1 MKYAGGIFQP
11 NSKNY
16 HKSKII
22 MSEEKQQEATTDV
35 KSDAVE
41 TKETTA
47 AAPEADAKD
56 KAASDAP
63 AATPGDRGPRNR
75 RGGGNDRR
83 RGGDRRGGR
92 RNRRGG
98 RQERVRPEFDQ
109 KIVSIR
115 RVTRVMAGGRRF
127 SFSVSMVIGDKKGKV
142 GVGVGKAGDTQLAIE
157 KAVRDAKKHMIVV
170 PMDKDGRIP
179 HDVHTKFASSEVMI
193 MPAPGRGLVAG
204 SSVRTVL
211 ELAGVK
217 DVTAKIFSRSKNKL
231 NNARAAVEALK
242 QLKNG

>member
-1 MKYAGGIFQP
+1 
-11 NSKNY
+11 
-16 HKSKII
+16 
-22 MSEEKQQEATTDV
+22 MSETKQPEATTDV
-35 KSDAVE
+35 VKTDVPASE
-41 TKETTA
+41 
-47 AAPEADAKD
+47 AP
-56 KAASDAP
+56 AASTDAP
-63 AATPGDRGPRNR
+63 AATPSADGKPAEAAHPRGA
-75 RGGGNDRR
+75 
-83 RGGDRRGGR
+83 RGGDRNDR
-92 RNRRGG
+92 RNTRRPRRGP
-98 RQERVRPEFDQ
+98 RREERARPEYEQ

-157 KAVRDAKKHMIVV
+157 KAMRAAKKNLIQV
-170 PMDKDGRIP
+170 PMNKDQHIP
-179 HDVHTKFASSEVMI
+179 HDVHVKYASSEVMI

-217 DVTAKIFSRSKNKL
+217 DVTAKLFSRSKNKL

-242 QLKNG
+242 QLKTE

>member
-1 MKYAGGIFQP
+1 V
-11 NSKNY
+11 
-16 HKSKII
+16 
-22 MSEEKQQEATTDV
+22 SEETKQEATTEAEV
-35 KSDAVE
+35 K
-41 TKETTA
+41 TT
-47 AAPEADAKD
+47 APEATDAAP
-56 KAASDAP
+56 AAEASTDAP
-63 AATPGDRGPRNR
+63 AATAAKSESGDRPPR
-75 RGGGNDRR
+75 RGG
-83 RGGDRRGGR
+83 RGGDRNDKRNPRRPRRGGR
-92 RNRRGG
+92 RE
-98 RQERVRPEFDQ
+98 ERARPEYDQ

-115 RVTRVMAGGRRF
+115 RVTRVMGGGRRF

-157 KAVRDAKKHMIVV
+157 KAMKNAKKNLFTV
-170 PMDKDGRIP
+170 PMNKDHHIP
-179 HDVHTKFASSEVMI
+179 HDVHVKYASSEVMI

-242 QLKNG
+242 QLKNS